1 MNYKITIPE
10 PCSEDWNTMSPTQ
23 KGAFC
28 KNCAKEVIDFTKTT
42 KKEFSRK
49 IANGNN
55 ICGRFR
61 PEQLNTP
68 LQITMSQS
76 NFRRKAAM
84 LGFTSLLAIG
94 TPLAAQE
101 NMKPTKVEHQY
112 VVGRIAPRPVQTKNY
127 TLTGVIKDLNET
139 PLADVNLILEGT
151 EIGTKTNKKGEF
163 SLLVPVSEKLEKQVL
178 LVSYLGYEVQKIT
191 IDKETKPLAISMV
204 EEIMILGEIAIQE
217 FPEKKKDTINK
228 VKSLFRKKCK
238 K

>member
-1 MNYKITIPE
+1 
-10 PCSEDWNTMSPTQ
+10 
-23 KGAFC
+23 
-28 KNCAKEVIDFTKTT
+28 
-42 KKEFSRK
+42 
-49 IANGNN
+49 
-55 ICGRFR
+55 
-61 PEQLNTP
+61 
-68 LQITMSQS
+68 
-76 NFRRKAAM
+76 
-84 LGFTSLLAIG
+84 
-94 TPLAAQE
+94 
-101 NMKPTKVEHQY
+101 VEHQY

-178 LVSYLGYEVQKIT
+178 LVSYLGFEVQKINV
-191 IDKETKPLAISMV
+191 DQETKPLSIYMV